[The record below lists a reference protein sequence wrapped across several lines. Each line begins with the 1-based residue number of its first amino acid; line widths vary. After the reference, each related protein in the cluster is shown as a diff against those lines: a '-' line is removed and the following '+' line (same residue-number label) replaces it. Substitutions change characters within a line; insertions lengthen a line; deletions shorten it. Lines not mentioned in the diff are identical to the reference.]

1 MAAGARTAI
10 GTSLDAVVGGKQAPV
25 VKVEQGL
32 EVGIGL
38 QQHIAAPAPIAAGGA
53 PGRHVFLTAESHDA
67 VAAAAGTHGNPCL
80 IDELHGKRCR
90 RAQSVTLRSA
100 RRSAGLAEVHFQGVS
115 KIYPPRRGAAPVTV
129 LRDLDLAVADGE
141 FLVLVGPSG
150 CGKSTLLRLLAGLET
165 PSSGAIRVGGRS
177 VVGLRPS
184 QRDVA
189 MVFQSYALY
198 PHLSV
203 RDNIGFGLR
212 RSRPRTLP
220 QQFQDSLHQL
230 ARSWPKGLQVSS
242 LRERRIEARVAEV
255 AGLLELDALLDR
267 LPKEL
272 SGGQKQRVALGR
284 AIARQ
289 PSVFLMDEPLSN
301 LDAKLRNG
309 TRAQIVALQRRL
321 GTTTLYVTH
330 DQVEAMTM
338 GHRIAVLNQ
347 GHLQQL
353 GTPLELYRQPANL
366 FVAQFIGSPPM
377 NLLPVSVAG
386 PQQLVLAQQL
396 LNIAPQGTAHLGPL
410 LGQSL
415 TAGLRPEHLRVA
427 GAATAETLAARVCH
441 LEALGNE
448 QLVTCRLDA
457 GEHLVLVRVPPEQ
470 RIQIEQQVHL
480 EVDPTGW
487 RLFDGDGV
495 AV

>member
-1 MAAGARTAI
+1 
-10 GTSLDAVVGGKQAPV
+10 
-25 VKVEQGL
+25 
-32 EVGIGL
+32 
-38 QQHIAAPAPIAAGGA
+38 
-53 PGRHVFLTAESHDA
+53 
-67 VAAAAGTHGNPCL
+67 
-80 IDELHGKRCR
+80 
-90 RAQSVTLRSA
+90 
-100 RRSAGLAEVHFQGVS
+100 
-115 KIYPPRRGAAPVTV
+115 VTV

-353 GTPLELYRQPANL
+353 GTPMELYRQPANL

-386 PQQLVLAQQL
+386 PQHLVLAQQL
-396 LNIAPQGTAHLGPL
+396 LDIAPQGTAHLGPL

-427 GAATAETLAARVCH
+427 GAATAQTLAARVCH

-448 QLVTCRLDA
+448 QLVTCRLAA

-470 RIQIEQQVHL
+470 RIQLEQQVHL

-495 AV
+495 AI